1 MIDAVFKDDRV
12 NAVSLFS
19 VSEEALPKGSQVNLD
34 LKEECLEVSV
44 FREIV
49 WDKGKWTRG
58 KTAMGYMEALQGF
71 KKACFRAGFL
81 GTQSHSHTLCSPP
94 LTET

>member
-49 WDKGKWTRG
+49 
-58 KTAMGYMEALQGF
+58 
-71 KKACFRAGFL
+71 
-81 GTQSHSHTLCSPP
+81 
-94 LTET
+94 